1 MFIRIRVEIG
11 DHAALREAGRVVYTS
26 DMTTN
31 HPAILHVLLVPFAL
45 ALLAGCSSKAKQE
58 DLKKITRHQASQM
71 EQLAHV
77 GNVWISEQPTEKDLI
92 WMRDN
97 AVSMVMDTRGREED
111 RGFDER
117 AYVVS
122 IGMQYHPIPLE
133 IDQDFVIRYFDM
145 TRDVLSSR
153 QDVPTLIHGET
164 ADRAAAVWM
173 VSRVL
178 DDKVDYEVA
187 LAEAEIAGLNREV
200 TLRLV
205 QQYLMERGVSFD
217 YSKGLAGSAPMQA
230 EPGPDEIIYRPADG
244 NQPDTSKEE
253 AKSQSTDDSRLD

>member
-1 MFIRIRVEIG
+1 
-11 DHAALREAGRVVYTS
+11 
-26 DMTTN
+26 
-31 HPAILHVLLVPFAL
+31 
-45 ALLAGCSSKAKQE
+45 
-58 DLKKITRHQASQM
+58 
-71 EQLAHV
+71 
-77 GNVWISEQPTEKDLI
+77 
-92 WMRDN
+92 
-97 AVSMVMDTRGREED
+97 MVMDTRGREED

-133 IDQDFVIRYFDM
+133 TDQDFVIRYFDM
-145 TRDVLSSR
+145 TRDVLKSR
-153 QDVPTLIHGET
+153 KDVPTLIHGET

-217 YSKGLAGSAPMQA
+217 YTKGLGGAATMKA
-230 EPGPDEIIYRPADG
+230 EPGPDETIYQPADTDG
-244 NQPDTSKEE
+244 NQSDSAEE
-253 AKSQSTDDSRLD
+253 ESKSQAPTGDSRLD